1 MTFDEILAP
10 LTAAVYATHPAPT
23 VDEGELSNKEIWYVY
38 RRSLVEAMAAAERQ
52 ATIAFNEQ

>member
-23 VDEGELSNKEIWYVY
+23 VDEDELSNREIWYVY
-38 RRSLVEAMAAAERQ
+38 RQTMVAAMAEAERQ

>member
-10 LTAAVYATHPAPT
+10 LTAAVYATHPAPA
-23 VDEGELSNKEIWYVY
+23 VDEDELSNKEIWYVY

>member
-23 VDEGELSNKEIWYVY
+23 VDEDELSNKEIWYVY
-38 RRSLVEAMAAAERQ
+38 RRSLVEAMAVAERN
-52 ATIAFNEQ
+52 ATDIFNAQ